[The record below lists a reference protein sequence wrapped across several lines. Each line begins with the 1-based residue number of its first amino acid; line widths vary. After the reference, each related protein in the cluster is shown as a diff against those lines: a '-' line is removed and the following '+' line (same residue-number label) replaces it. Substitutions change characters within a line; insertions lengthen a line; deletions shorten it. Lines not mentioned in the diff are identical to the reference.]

1 MKFEMIEELKS
12 YTLNMKYWVS
22 ELYFIESE
30 DHDYLMWLVTK
41 GIEER
46 VIRTFNNTRNIKLH
60 LDTSEIIT
68 NKDNKFELSEDVA
81 DFFVKSLGHN
91 KEVLEVLEK
100 NINCFINIIE
110 QEKIDFLKKYW

>member
-12 YTLNMKYWVS
+12 YVLNMKYWAS

-46 VIRTFNNTRNIKLH
+46 VISTFNNTRNIKLH
-60 LDTSEIIT
+60 LEPLEIIT
-68 NKDNKFELSEDVA
+68 NKDNKFDLSEDIA

-91 KEVLEVLEK
+91 KEVLEVLER
-100 NINCFINIIE
+100 NLNCFLNIIE
-110 QEKIDFLKKYW
+110 QEKIDFLKKHW